1 MGIEKL
7 GITLAKHRGTMLHAL
22 TSQKLLLGRY
32 HLGCLLP
39 AIAHQTNSGLHVFV
53 GQVRVCS
60 FQMQHFEQGFKLVLF
75 KAWLEQPND
84 FERIE
89 VCGMGGVQVYRG
101 AIALQI
107 ESENVVIKI
116 GIVSQQHAVA
126 HILHKALQ
134 GLCGRQ
140 TGIALQFGHN
150 GVGNVSKHG
159 RNGAFCLDKDIES
172 RTLYHTSCTHFY
184 GCNLHDVVFKDVQ
197 ACGFGVENHY
207 LFGIE
212 TMGET
217 LDITRFVG
225 RKQVGWQHGTAQKGL
240 HKVACGSVTF
250 KYAQAF

>member
-7 GITLAKHRGTMLHAL
+7 GITLAKHRGTMLHTL

-32 HLGCLLP
+32 HLGRLLP
-39 AIAHQTNSGLHVFV
+39 AIAHQAHRGLHVFV

-75 KAWLEQPND
+75 KSWLEQPND

-116 GIVSQQHAVA
+116 GIVSQQHAAA

-134 GLCGRQ
+134 GLCNRQ
-140 TGIALQFGHN
+140 TGVALQFGHN
-150 GVGNVSKHG
+150 GVGNVAKHG
-159 RNGAFCLDKDIES
+159 RNGAFCLDENVES
-172 RTLYHTSCTHFY
+172 RILHHASCTHFH
-184 GCNLHDVVFKDVQ
+184 GRNLHDVVFKDVQ
-197 ACGFGVENHY
+197 TRGFGVENHY

-217 LDITRFVG
+217 LDITRFIS

-250 KYAQAF
+250 EYTQTF